1 MVHILGEMHKYV
13 PTKSY
18 KEDFTTFDGE
28 VIQIPKAVIHP
39 VLFGGNQL
47 TAARAKSAKVNSI
60 DPCLRLEGLLPFAE
74 DWHTKL
80 NFLGVCS
87 FKYTP
92 HTFPGTSITSYYKNL
107 FEPS

>member
-1 MVHILGEMHKYV
+1 MHIFGEMHKYV
-13 PTKSY
+13 STKSY
-18 KEDFTTFDGE
+18 KDDFTTSDDE
-28 VIQIPKAVIHP
+28 VIQIPKDVTHP
-39 VLFGGNQL
+39 VLFGSDQL
-47 TAARAKSAKVNSI
+47 KAARARGAKSAKVNSI
-60 DPCLRLEGLLPFAE
+60 DPCLRLEAFAE

-87 FKYTP
+87 VKYTP